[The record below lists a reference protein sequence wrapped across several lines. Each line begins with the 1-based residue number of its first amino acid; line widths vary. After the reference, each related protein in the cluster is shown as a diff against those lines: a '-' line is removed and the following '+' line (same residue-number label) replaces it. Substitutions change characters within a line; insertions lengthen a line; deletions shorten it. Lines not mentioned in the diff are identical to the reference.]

1 MGKIKDKALNA
12 PNEKKFTLTES
23 EIDTLMQYRA
33 IAQQELDQ
41 MLQRM
46 TSVYLDRIAKTRF
59 GYAQNC
65 NLGYALQLDQKQDN
79 ITVTNLS

>member
-1 MGKIKDKALNA
+1 MGRIKDKVLNT
-12 PNEKKFTLTES
+12 PTGKKFTLTES

-46 TSVYLDRIAKTRF
+46 TSVYLDGIAKTRF
-59 GYAQNC
+59 GYAANC
-65 NLGYALQLDQKQDN
+65 NLGYALALDKAQDN
-79 ITVTNLS
+79 ITITNMN